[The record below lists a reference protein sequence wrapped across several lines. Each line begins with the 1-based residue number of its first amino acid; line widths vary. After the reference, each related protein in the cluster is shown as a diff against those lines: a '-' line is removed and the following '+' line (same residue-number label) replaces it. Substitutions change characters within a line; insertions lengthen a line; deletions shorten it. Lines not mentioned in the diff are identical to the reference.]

1 MGMGYGSMELKAMK
15 EIILMI
21 KGMDKEFING
31 EMVVITKAIF
41 WMTWGME
48 MDKCIGIRIR
58 TI

>member
-31 EMVVITKAIF
+31 EMVAITKAIF
-41 WMTWGME
+41 WMT
-48 MDKCIGIRIR
+48 
-58 TI
+58 

>member
-1 MGMGYGSMELKAMK
+1 
-15 EIILMI
+15 MI